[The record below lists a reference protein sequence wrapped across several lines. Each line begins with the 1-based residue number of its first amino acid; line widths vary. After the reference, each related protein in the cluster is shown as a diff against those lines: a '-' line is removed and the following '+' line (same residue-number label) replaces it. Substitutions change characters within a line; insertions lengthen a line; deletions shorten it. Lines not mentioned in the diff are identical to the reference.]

1 MTAAQHYAIRGGVEG
16 RERLR
21 VLSRVMR
28 PTTTS
33 LLGRLGLR
41 DGHVC
46 ADVGCGGG
54 DVALEMARRVAPTGK
69 VLGLD
74 FDQTK
79 LELARAEAK
88 EQGIENVEF
97 SSIDVRQAIDVPPLD
112 VVYARFLLTHLADPA
127 GVLRAM
133 HQVIRPDGVVAVE
146 DIDFGGYFTHPES
159 AAFKRYQEL
168 YCAIVKRRGG
178 DPFIGRRLPELLRQS
193 GFNDVDVCVVQPMA
207 LAGETKLMNALTM
220 ENIAGAVLEDGL
232 ATESEIAELVAELH
246 AFAADPTTLAGTPQV
261 VQAWGRRAS

>member
-1 MTAAQHYAIRGGVEG
+1 MTAAQQYVIRGGVEG

-33 LLGRLGLR
+33 LLDRLGLR

-69 VLGLD
+69 VLGFD

-79 LELARAEAK
+79 LDLARTEAK
-88 EQGIENVEF
+88 ELGVENVEF
-97 SSIDVRQAIDVPPLD
+97 SGVDVCKGIHAPPLD
-112 VVYARFLLTHLADPA
+112 VVYARFLLTHLADPTR
-127 GVLRAM
+127 VLSALNRVM
-133 HQVIRPDGVVAVE
+133 RPDGVVAVE
-146 DIDFGGYFTHPES
+146 DIDFGGYFTYPYS
-159 AAFKRYQEL
+159 AAFERYHEL
-168 YCAIVKRRGG
+168 YCATVERRGG
-178 DPFIGRRLPELLRQS
+178 DPFIGRRLPELLRQA
-193 GFNDVDVCVVQPMA
+193 GFHVVDVCVVQPMA
-207 LAGETKLMNALTM
+207 LTGEPKLLNALTM

-232 ATESEIAELVAELH
+232 ATESEIARLVAELY
-246 AFAADPTTLAGTPQV
+246 AFAADPTTLAGAPRI
-261 VQAWGRRAS
+261 VQAWGRRTS